1 MNPKEVDRTNTFCH
15 SIVYTKFEE
24 NAQNDFEKNAFKV
37 FDVYTLYT
45 RIYIACIC
53 KRRIYM
59 KGL

>member
-1 MNPKEVDRTNTFCH
+1 MNPKEVDRTNTFF

-45 RIYIACIC
+45 RTYI
-53 KRRIYM
+53 
-59 KGL
+59 